1 MGESDVKFVRYVH
14 MLGNSIVYATDGDYM
29 AISLLYYAMHGL
41 NTKNNILLY
50 RQEANIDGMIPK
62 PTTKI
67 VGKKKTAVK
76 ATTATTSKRKME
88 FVNMQEVFHSI
99 LKITPTSSTENPA
112 VVMTSF
118 VTTMLLCGKHA
129 RGNFIFDVWCCV
141 KKNRMQVPITAAHYP

>member
-76 ATTATTSKRKME
+76 ATTTSKRKME
-88 FVNMQEVFHSI
+88 FVNMQEVFRSI
-99 LKITPTSSTENPA
+99 LKITPTSSTANPA
-112 VVMTSF
+112 VLMISF
-118 VTTMLLCGKHA
+118 VTTMLLCGKNT
-129 RGNFIFDVWCCV
+129 RGNFIFDV
-141 KKNRMQVPITAAHYP
+141 